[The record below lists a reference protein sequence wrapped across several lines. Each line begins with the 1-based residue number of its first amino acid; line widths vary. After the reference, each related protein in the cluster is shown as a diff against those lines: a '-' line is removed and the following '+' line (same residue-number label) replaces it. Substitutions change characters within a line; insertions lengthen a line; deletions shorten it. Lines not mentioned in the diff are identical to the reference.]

1 MVDSSG
7 NAPNSTSTHLVH
19 YIFAEDVFTN
29 LEQISYKEA
38 MDISSKKNVPKQLTP
53 VTIVVVAKFL
63 PVKSRIFAE
72 GFCWT
77 QVQQQPW
84 LIGNAFLGYAKH
96 AKFST
101 VVFLIA
107 SYTSSEMVVLSNLRL
122 SELDKAHNVDQ
133 HNNQATIEWFDNE
146 LPLRD
151 TI

>member
-1 MVDSSG
+1 MPSLRKTDNSSIISMVDSSG

-77 QVQQQPW
+77 QVQQQP
-84 LIGNAFLGYAKH
+84 
-96 AKFST
+96 
-101 VVFLIA
+101 
-107 SYTSSEMVVLSNLRL
+107 
-122 SELDKAHNVDQ
+122 
-133 HNNQATIEWFDNE
+133 
-146 LPLRD
+146 
-151 TI
+151 